1 MHIGRRTCT
10 ITVWRFAIINILS
23 WTLEMTHLRL
33 GDAILLKTNC
43 RIYDQPSFFADTF
56 SRHKCAKKGTDV
68 EFI

>member
-1 MHIGRRTCT
+1 
-10 ITVWRFAIINILS
+10 
-23 WTLEMTHLRL
+23 MTHLRL